1 MSKVQKLIIDET
13 EIALIQINGKDHI
26 CLTHMIQAKDGD
38 FFISDWLRNSNTLE
52 YLAAWESLNNPDF
65 NYGEFAIIRNA
76 SGVNSFK
83 ISVKEW
89 NSRTNAIGLHA
100 KTGRYGGTY
109 AHIDIA
115 FNFGMWISPAFQLY
129 IVREYQRLKELESN
143 QYNLEWNVRRLMTK
157 VNYGLHT
164 DAVQKHII
172 PKSTLPEIKKGIEYA
187 TEADLLNLVVYGYTA
202 KQWKES
208 NPKHALNGKN
218 MRDFSSITDL
228 LIMQNIETV
237 SSELIKRETTRSN
250 RYNYLKKMADELREQ
265 FNKVDIMKSLKKT
278 SETTYIDAENLT
290 HEQIQEES
298 KKDILEANRK
308 NLKAYEE
315 QKKSKKLSDYNKKL
329 KKGLDWNPKKH
340 K

>member
-1 MSKVQKLIIDET
+1 MSKVQKLIVDET
-13 EIALIQINGKDHI
+13 EIALLQIDGKDHI
-26 CLTHMIQAKDGD
+26 CLTDMIKAKDGD

-52 YLAAWESLNNPDF
+52 YLAAWEALNNPDF
-65 NYGEFAIIRNA
+65 NYGEFAIIRSE

-83 ISVKEW
+83 ISVKDW
-89 NSRTNAIGLHA
+89 KHRTNAIGLQA

-129 IVREYQRLKELESN
+129 IVKEYQRLKEIESN
-143 QYNLEWNVRRLMTK
+143 QLNLEWNVRRLMTK

-172 PKSTLPEIKKGIEYA
+172 PKSTLPETRKSLEYA
-187 TEADLLNLVVYGYTA
+187 TEADILNLAVYGYTA
-202 KQWKES
+202 KQWKEA
-208 NPKHALNGKN
+208 NPEHALNGKN

-237 SSELIKRETTRSN
+237 SSELIKRDTSRQA
-250 RYNYLKKMADELREQ
+250 RFKYLKNMADELRVQ
-265 FNKVDIMKSLKKT
+265 FDKVDIIKSIKKT
-278 SETTYIDAENLT
+278 KDTTYLDAENMT
-290 HEQIQEES
+290 PEQIESES

-308 NLKAYEE
+308 NL
-315 QKKSKKLSDYNKKL
+315 SDFNKKL
-329 KKGLDWNPKKH
+329 KQGLDWNPKENN
-340 K
+340 

>member
-1 MSKVQKLIIDET
+1 MSKFQKLVVNET
-13 EIALIQINGKDHI
+13 EIALTQVKGEDFI
-26 CLTHMIQAKDGD
+26 CLTHMMKAKDGD

-52 YLAAWESLNNPDF
+52 YLAAWETMSNPDF

-89 NSRTNAIGLHA
+89 VSRTKAIGVQA

-109 AHIDIA
+109 AHKDIA
-115 FNFGMWISPAFQLY
+115 FNFGMWISPVFQLY
-129 IVREYQRLKELESN
+129 IVKEYQRLKEAEN
-143 QYNLEWNVRRLMTK
+143 NEYNLEWDVRRLMTK
-157 VNYGLHT
+157 VNYVLHT

-187 TEADLLNLVVYGYTA
+187 TEADLLNLAVYGYTA

-208 NPKHALNGKN
+208 NPKHALNNKN

-237 SSELIKRETTRSN
+237 SSELIKRETSRSD
-250 RYNYLKKMADELREQ
+250 RFKYLKKMADELRAQ
-265 FNKVDIMKSLKKT
+265 FDKVDIMKSLKKT
-278 SETTYIDAENLT
+278 NANTYIDADNMT
-290 HEQIQEES
+290 PDQIESES
-298 KKDILEANRK
+298 KKDILEANKK
-308 NLKAYEE
+308 NLSKFNQNLVKATKFNPNAPE
-315 QKKSKKLSDYNKKL
+315 NKK
-329 KKGLDWNPKKH
+329 KK
-340 K
+340 